1 MDAKKKLIVAPA
13 EKYMLWTSPSG
24 GTYRVSNRG
33 TIHRYMNSTGEWKVT
48 GLSKQSSGYRRF
60 AGRCKSERWTRL
72 VHRVV
77 AELFIPNP
85 EGLPEVDHIDRDRS
99 NNRVENLRW
108 VSHQQNAQNQ
118 LGRGCEK
125 RGSRWRA
132 SIRVGGKNTRL
143 GTFDTE
149 EEAHAAYLAAKRVY
163 HPFFVGEQKSV
174 E

>member
-1 MDAKKKLIVAPA
+1 MDAKKKLITVPK
-13 EKYMLWTSPSG
+13 EKCMLWTSPSG

-33 TIHRYMNSTGEWKVT
+33 TIHWQLKSGEWKRT
-48 GLSKQSSGYRRF
+48 GVSRNRLNGYH
-60 AGRCKSERWTRL
+60 ALGGGDKETKDRWSRL

-85 EGLPEVDHIDRDRS
+85 DGLAEVDHIDRNRI

-108 VSHQQNAQNQ
+108 VSHEQNAQNT

-132 SIRVGGKNTRL
+132 YIYIKGNKKYL

-149 EEAHAAYLAAKRVY
+149 AEAHATYLAAKRVA
-163 HPFFVGEQKSV
+163 HPFFVEEQ
-174 E
+174 